1 MSDDIGFLKDLVD
14 TLDNGKKGFA
24 EAADKLEG
32 DGQSELAQQFR
43 SYSEQRAQ
51 LSSELRDLAAAR
63 GEKFDTGGTV
73 PGAVHRGWLAV
84 KDAIH
89 GSSPEGV
96 LDAAEQG
103 EDHAVSSFKDA
114 LDKDLSPDVA
124 AAVSRQY
131 EEVRATHD
139 AVRSLRDRA
148 AG

>member
-1 MSDDIGFLKDLVD
+1 MTEDIEVLKDLVE

-24 EAADKLEG
+24 DAADKLDG
-32 DGQSELAQQFR
+32 DGHPELAQQFR

-51 LSSELRDLAAAR
+51 LSAELRDLASAR
-63 GEKFDTGGTV
+63 GETIDTGGTV
-73 PGAVHRGWLAV
+73 PGAMHRGWLAV

-103 EDHAVSSFKDA
+103 EDHAVSEFKSA

-124 AAVSRQY
+124 ATVSRQY

-148 AG
+148 S

>member
-1 MSDDIGFLKDLVD
+1 MTEDIGVLKDLVE

-24 EAADKLEG
+24 DAADKLEG
-32 DGQSELAQQFR
+32 DGKPELAQQFR
-43 SYSEQRAQ
+43 SYS
-51 LSSELRDLAAAR
+51 
-63 GEKFDTGGTV
+63 GETVDTGGTL
-73 PGAVHRGWLAV
+73 PGAVHRGWMAV

-103 EDHAVSSFKDA
+103 EDHAVSEFKDA

-124 AAVSRQY
+124 AAVNRQY
-131 EEVRATHD
+131 VEVRATHD

-148 AG
+148 G

>member
-1 MSDDIGFLKDLVD
+1 MTDDSGVLQDLVE
-14 TLDNGKKGFA
+14 TLDNGQKGFA
-24 EAADKLEG
+24 EAAEKLEG
-32 DGQSELAQQFR
+32 DGQPELASQFR

-51 LSSELRDLAAAR
+51 LSRELRDLAATR
-63 GEKFDTGGTV
+63 GEQIDTGGTV

-103 EDHAVSSFKDA
+103 EDHAVSEFKDA
-114 LDKDLSPDVA
+114 LDKDLPPDIA
-124 AAVSRQY
+124 AVVSRQY

-148 AG
+148 S